1 MQTTPGLQKRK
12 TIINNKQNKTKGV
25 HIEKLTKSKM
35 GGSTLKK
42 QTSKREGEKGKNRGE
57 LNENI
62 KQTVFHRHKSHEQ
75 TTGKHNNQT
84 KTKGDKD
91 YSRKTSENNQGQD

>member
-35 GGSTLKK
+35 GDSTLKNR
-42 QTSKREGEKGKNRGE
+42 QASEKGKKE
-57 LNENI
+57 EIEENL
-62 KQTVFHRHKSHEQ
+62 
-75 TTGKHNNQT
+75 T
-84 KTKGDKD
+84 KI
-91 YSRKTSENNQGQD
+91 